1 MASKPAVGPRTH
13 IRSTSAFWVVRATQR
28 VARVRHAT
36 GTADGLSA
44 TWAECSR
51 NPRPEPA
58 ALPCQRALAS
68 IDRTLNCRARVI
80 GRLSS
85 ATLWL
90 AGLPLATA
98 QATARIILRE
108 LAKWSLIGGSALW
121 NGWIFWYVINQR
133 DKKQILVMFLGFAV
147 SFSLGFL
154 AALALNVSMTLSWK
168 IGYYIA
174 LFYGTCYYFAAV
186 R

>member
-1 MASKPAVGPRTH
+1 MASKPAVGPCTH
-13 IRSTSAFWVVRATQR
+13 NRSTSVLKVVRATQR
-28 VARVRHAT
+28 VAGVRRAA

-44 TWAECSR
+44 TWAGCGR
-51 NPRPEPA
+51 NPGPEQA
-58 ALPCQRALAS
+58 ALPCERALAS
-68 IDRTLNCRARVI
+68 IDRTLDCRARVI

-85 ATLWL
+85 AALWL
-90 AGLPLATA
+90 AGPPLATA
-98 QATARIILRE
+98 EATARIILRE
-108 LAKWSLIGGSALW
+108 LAKWSLISGSALW

-147 SFSLGFL
+147 SFFLGFL
-154 AALALNVSMTLSWK
+154 AALALGVSMTLSWK

-174 LFYGTCYYFAAV
+174 LFFGTCYYFAAV